1 MKSKKPQNHSYQ
13 SLTPSN
19 KKEKSRETDY
29 SPVLPTK
36 NEAAENSIE
45 EKTAR
50 ADNFSFE
57 ENSEKTFADSN
68 SGETLTEEENDSYS
82 NRQKR
87 VKEEKKSLERQKRL
101 NSDNWMM
108 RNGHNLTFAG
118 IYLFTFFVF
127 FRPYELIPGASFL
140 SSGAFIIALATLL
153 IYLPTQLTTEGNLT
167 IFTTEVKA
175 ISALTLIAFIT
186 VPIAKDPQLAWA
198 TINDNF
204 LKAVL
209 MFIVMINV
217 IRTRQRLNAMLWLAF
232 LVTIYISY
240 SAIDLYFKGE
250 FKTEGYRVSVEM
262 MGLFNN
268 PNDMALHL
276 ITMIPI
282 IIVLGLATKKK
293 ILKWI
298 YFSCA
303 FLFIGANMVTFSR
316 GGFLG
321 LIASSLVLMWK
332 LGRGQRLKYTLISL
346 IGGGLFVLLAPGNY
360 GVRLL
365 SIFLPG
371 LDPNGSADARR
382 ESLILSIIVTIRNPW
397 GIGIGNFPIVGI
409 HNLVSHNAFTQVSS
423 ELGLLGL
430 AAYLVFMI
438 SPFRKLSAIERTL
451 EAKRE
456 YNWFFYLSIGLQAS
470 IVGYWVSSF
479 FGSVAYNWYIY
490 YLIAYAVACRRV
502 YQTEQ
507 KAAEAEKG
515 SLDWQTA

>member
-1 MKSKKPQNHSYQ
+1 MKSKKPQSHNYQ
-13 SLTPSN
+13 SLSSSSG
-19 KKEKSRETDY
+19 KKKSRNDNY
-29 SPVLPTK
+29 SSVLPAKSET
-36 NEAAENSIE
+36 ADASIE
-45 EKTAR
+45 EQTIR
-50 ADNFSFE
+50 TDNFSFQERSETISTESNAGENLVAE
-57 ENSEKTFADSN
+57 ENE
-68 SGETLTEEENDSYS
+68 SYS
-82 NRQKR
+82 TKQKR
-87 VKEEKKSLERQKRL
+87 NREEKKSFERQKRL
-101 NSDNWMM
+101 NSDNWIA
-108 RNGHNLTFAG
+108 RNGHNLTFFG
-118 IYLFTFFVF
+118 IFLFTFFVF

-175 ISALTLIAFIT
+175 ILALALIAFIT

-209 MFIVMINV
+209 MFIVMVNV
-217 IRTRQRLNAMLWLAF
+217 IRTRQRLTAMLWLAF
-232 LVTIYISY
+232 LITIYISY

-282 IIVLGLATKKK
+282 VIVLGLATKKK
-293 ILKWI
+293 ILKWT
-298 YFSCA
+298 YFSCG
-303 FLFIGANMVTFSR
+303 FLFFCANMVTFSR

-332 LGRGQRLKYTLISL
+332 LGRGQRLKYALISL
-346 IGGGLFVLLAPGNY
+346 VGGGLFVLLAPGNY
-360 GVRLL
+360 GLRLL

-382 ESLILSIIVTIRNPW
+382 ESLILSLIVTARNPW

-409 HNLVSHNAFTQVSS
+409 HNLVSHNAFTQVSA

-430 AAYLVFMI
+430 AAYLIFMI
-438 SPFRKLSAIERTL
+438 SPFRKLSAIEHTL
-451 EAKRE
+451 EEKQE

-490 YLIAYAVACRRV
+490 YLIAYAIACRRV

-507 KAAEAEKG
+507 KPTEAKNAALE
-515 SLDWQTA
+515 